1 MSTYGVAHWCLLIA
15 GLMPYFLVA
24 IAKSSRDYDNENPRN
39 MAGFKSPARQRAHGA
54 HSNALE
60 AFGFFAMAV
69 LVATAR
75 NAPPA
80 TIGNLA
86 LLWVALRLA
95 YAWAYIIGKGTL
107 RSLLWFAA
115 SFTTIAIILVALLHR
130 A

>member
-1 MSTYGVAHWCLLIA
+1 MSNYAVAHWCLLVA

-24 IAKSSRDYDNENPRN
+24 IAKSSRDYDNENPRD
-39 MAGFKSPARQRAHGA
+39 MAGFKTPLRQRAHGA

-60 AFGFFAMAV
+60 AFGFFAVAV
-69 LVATAR
+69 LIATAR

-80 TIGNLA
+80 TVNMLA

-95 YAWAYIIGKGTL
+95 YAWAYIGGKGTL
-107 RSLLWFAA
+107 RSLLWFIA
-115 SFTTIAIILVALLHR
+115 SFTTIAIFLVALL